1 MLRLADLATVVAS
14 SRPDRSLTHRDIEA
28 IHRRLSPLA
37 A

>member
-1 MLRLADLATVVAS
+1 MLRLAELACVVAA
-14 SRPDRSLTHRDIEA
+14 SRGDRTLRARDIEA